1 MSQFRVNVHEAVYS
15 LSNALDLVGV
25 THIHHGKR
33 VAFIA
38 AEIARQLGWPQ
49 PQIDTLFLA
58 AILHDCGVS
67 RTAVHA
73 KLAQLAW
80 EEEGEHCR
88 QGAQLLSA
96 CPLLAGL
103 APLVALHHTHW
114 SDLQNAPL
122 SAEQRLQANC
132 IYLADRVDIL
142 TLQRSQSESDILL
155 GKEAIRAQIRALRD
169 HWFAADLVDAFLV
182 LSQSEA
188 FWFMLEAE
196 HVGGYV
202 STWLTLT
209 QPRDLSFAELRS
221 LMHLFSVVV
230 DAKSPFTREH
240 SEGVARLAR
249 AIAQGMGLGPS
260 DCECLELAGLLHDL
274 GKLRVPD
281 ELLEKP
287 GPLNEDERRRM
298 SRHSFDTF
306 NVLRTIHGL
315 ERIAQWASQHHERV
329 NGSGYPFHTEG
340 EGLSLQARI
349 LAVADV
355 FQALAQNRPYRA
367 ALPPEVVLEILQK
380 QVFSGKIDGQ
390 VVDYVAAHLADC
402 WQAAVGHTHAVT
414 DTAPGAAST

>member
-1 MSQFRVNVHEAVYS
+1 M
-15 LSNALDLVGV
+15 
-25 THIHHGKR
+25 
-33 VAFIA
+33 
-38 AEIARQLGWPQ
+38 
-49 PQIDTLFLA
+49 
-58 AILHDCGVS
+58 
-67 RTAVHA
+67 
-73 KLAQLAW
+73 
-80 EEEGEHCR
+80 
-88 QGAQLLSA
+88 
-96 CPLLAGL
+96 
-103 APLVALHHTHW
+103 
-114 SDLQNAPL
+114 
-122 SAEQRLQANC
+122 
-132 IYLADRVDIL
+132 
-142 TLQRSQSESDILL
+142 L

-169 HWFAADLVDAFLV
+169 HWFAAELVDAFLV

-202 STWLTLT
+202 ATWLSLT

-249 AIAQGMGLGPS
+249 AIGEGMGLGQS

-287 GPLNEDERRRM
+287 GPLTEDERRRM

-315 ERIAQWASQHHERV
+315 ERITQWAGQHHERI

-340 EGLSLQARI
+340 QGLSLQARI

-355 FQALAQNRPYRA
+355 FQALAQKRPYRD
-367 ALPPEVVLEILQK
+367 ALAPDVVLEMLQK
-380 QVFSGKIDGQ
+380 QVFSGKIDAA
-390 VVDYVAAHLADC
+390 VVAYVATHLQAC
-402 WQAAVGHTHAVT
+402 WQAAVG
-414 DTAPGAAST
+414 PERAAAAGL